1 MAVPENRK
9 DGDTSIAQLIW
20 TGQFMSSKISHALVT
35 GGAGFIGSHIVEA
48 LIAKGCEVTVLDNLS
63 TGSELNLAAVRKHIT
78 FVESDIRDRRALEN
92 ASENCD
98 IIFHLAAVV
107 SVPATIE
114 NPVDSALINDMGT
127 LFVLQ
132 AAREKGVRRVVF
144 SSSCA
149 VYGVAP
155 RLPKSETMNPA
166 PCSPYAVQKLTGEH
180 HLRLGYDLYGL
191 ETVSLR
197 YFNVYGPRQDPTS
210 PYSGVISIFMAK
222 AVDDQT
228 PVIFGDGNQS
238 RDFIYVDDVVKANL
252 LAATEAPA
260 QGEIINIG
268 TGADIR
274 INRLWDMICALAG
287 KTRRPQYQPAR
298 PGDIYASVADI
309 NHAKAILGFDIDY
322 PFAKGL
328 ELTYRWYQT
337 ASKSEDT

>member
-1 MAVPENRK
+1 
-9 DGDTSIAQLIW
+9 
-20 TGQFMSSKISHALVT
+20 MSSQISHALVT

-48 LIAKGCEVTVLDNLS
+48 LIAKGCKVTVLDNLS
-63 TGSELNLAAVRKHIT
+63 SGSESNLAAVKKNIT
-78 FVESDIRDRRALEN
+78 FVEGDIRDRQVLQN
-92 ASENCD
+92 ASESCD
-98 IIFHLAAVV
+98 TIFHLAAVV
-107 SVPATIE
+107 SVPETIE

-127 LFVLQ
+127 LFVMQ
-132 AAREKGVRRVVF
+132 AARAKGVRRVVF

-149 VYGVAP
+149 VYGDDP
-155 RLPKSETMNPA
+155 RLPKNESMNPA
-166 PCSPYAVQKLTGEH
+166 PCSPYAVQKLTAEH

-210 PYSGVISIFMAK
+210 PYSGVISIFMNR
-222 AVDDQT
+222 AVEVQT

-252 LAATEAPA
+252 LAATEAPG

-274 INRLWDMICALAG
+274 INRLWDMICTLSG
-287 KTRRPQYQPAR
+287 NSRQPQYKPAR
-298 PGDIYASVADI
+298 SGDIYASVANI
-309 NHAKAILGFDIDY
+309 NHAKSLLGFEIDY

-328 ELTYRWYQT
+328 ELTYRWYLNEHK
-337 ASKSEDT
+337 AEDG